1 MFIVIEGND
10 GAGKTTIIEELK
22 RFLEHRDDYV
32 FTRSPGGTKTGADI
46 RQIVLDPNKE
56 KIPNVAEL
64 LLFMADRSIHV
75 EQLIKPALK
84 EGKVVIADRY
94 EESTYAYQVIGGG
107 AKKEDFEFLTKLIM
121 GDFKPD
127 LNIFLICPPDVAK
140 KRLQAQGRA
149 LDRFEQTEDDFKEK
163 VYESYL
169 QRGRSLPNTVIVDA
183 RSDKQHVLLQVL
195 AILKDVLGDRLPGFQ
210 TDDII
215 DTPGAT
221 IIKSGNGEWV
231 TVGDINEDIAA
242 G

>member
-10 GAGKTTIIEELK
+10 GAGKTTVIERLKEL
-22 RFLEHRDDYV
+22 LEHDHQFV

-75 EQLIKPALK
+75 EQLIKPAVNA
-84 EGKVVIADRY
+84 GKVVIADRY

-107 AKKEDFEFLTKLIM
+107 AKKEDFEYLTRLIM
-121 GDFKPD
+121 GDFQPD

-140 KRLQAQGRA
+140 QRLQTQGRA
-149 LDRFEQTEDDFKEK
+149 LDRFEQSDDEFKEK
-163 VYESYL
+163 VYQSYL
-169 QRGRSLPNTVIVDA
+169 DRGRILPNTVIVDA
-183 RSDKQHVLLQVL
+183 RANKDQVLLQVL
-195 AILKDVLGDRLPGFQ
+195 SILKEKLGDRLPG
-210 TDDII
+210 I
-215 DTPGAT
+215 
-221 IIKSGNGEWV
+221 
-231 TVGDINEDIAA
+231 VGDINEDIAA